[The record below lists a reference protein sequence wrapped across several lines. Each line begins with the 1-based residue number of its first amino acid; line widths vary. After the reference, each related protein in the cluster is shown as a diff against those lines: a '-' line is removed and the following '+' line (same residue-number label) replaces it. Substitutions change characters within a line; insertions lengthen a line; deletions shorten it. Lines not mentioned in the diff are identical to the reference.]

1 VPGVVRLLAWLRT
14 AVFGLSMCALEASA
28 GAQVRTHENGD
39 GMDTHLFRP
48 AVDSKGFFSVNGSDI
63 LGHENIS
70 FGMVLDYGS
79 DLMRTRASGKPIDA
93 TTGQP
98 CVDQSC
104 AIQAGSDGSGVPALV
119 QNSFQATF
127 SFNYGLFN
135 RAVVGVS
142 IPVVLMAG
150 DPAYQ
155 IGPTGTT
162 YNSARL
168 DEESLS
174 SLALHAKLRLTRVDR
189 GPGVALLGQIG
200 FPISGAPRQL
210 GADAGF
216 WYWPQVILEDRLGST
231 QWFKVGLNVGFRG
244 HTGKNPSFG
253 DSPNSSPNGLPQLKE
268 GTFENGN
275 TPTASFGLALRALD
289 ALDIVAETYGTYLL
303 SSNTAGAQKWSEEVV
318 GGFKL
323 FIDKNSFLM
332 VGAGSRA
339 WSTGYEAANVRLI
352 LGFVYEP
359 SIGDRDGDGYK
370 DDVDKCPDEPED
382 FDGFQDEDGCP
393 DPDNDQDG
401 ILDVNDRCPNIPED
415 RDGDQDE
422 DGCPEGKAD
431 GDRDGDGIPDSRD
444 KCPDVPEDRDGFQDE
459 DGCPE
464 ADNDQDGIPDTADQC
479 PNDAEDRDKFEDED
493 GCPDPDNDKDQ
504 IPDVRDKCPNDPET
518 YNGYQD
524 EDGCPDK
531 GKVIIEGNEILILE
545 KVQFETDSAR
555 ILPQSHEILD
565 AVAATLKG
573 HPEFTLLEVE
583 GHADERASDQHNL
596 QLTKARA
603 ASVMDALRSRGIAS
617 SRLISQGYGEYCPLD
632 KASTPAAWEKN
643 RRVEF
648 KVVKTE
654 DGETGVPRGCP
665 VALDHGVKPP
675 PIPK

>member
-1 VPGVVRLLAWLRT
+1 MRRIVRIVASLRT
-14 AVFGLSMCALEASA
+14 AVLGLAVFGLEAPAL
-28 GAQVRTHENGD
+28 AQVRTHDNGD

-63 LGHENIS
+63 LGHQNIS

-79 DLMRTRASGKPIDA
+79 RLMRTRAPGTPIDA
-93 TTGQP
+93 ATGQP
-98 CVDQSC
+98 CADQTC
-104 AIQAGSDGSGVPALV
+104 TVQPGSDGSGVPALV
-119 QNSFQATF
+119 QNSFQATLG
-127 SFNYGLFN
+127 FNYGLFN

-142 IPVVLMAG
+142 IPVVLIAG

-155 IGPTGTT
+155 IGPTGNL

-174 SLALHAKLRLTRVDR
+174 TLALHGKLRLTRVDR
-189 GPGVALLGQIG
+189 GPGIALLAQVGV
-200 FPISGAPRQL
+200 PLSGAPREL
-210 GADAGF
+210 GADPGF
-216 WYWPQVILEDRLGST
+216 WYWPQVVFEERLGAT
-231 QWFKVGLNVGFRG
+231 QWFKVGVNVGYRG
-244 HTGKNPSFG
+244 HTGKNPRFG
-253 DSPNSSPNGLPQLKE
+253 NSPNGQPELKE
-268 GTFENGN
+268 GVFEYGN
-275 TPTASFGLALRALD
+275 TPTLSVGLALRALD
-289 ALDIVAETYGTYLL
+289 ALDIVAETYGTYELGG
-303 SSNTAGAQKWSEEVV
+303 SSAEAQKLSEEVV
-318 GGFKL
+318 GGLKL
-323 FIDKNSFLM
+323 FIDKNSFMM

-339 WSTGYEAANVRLI
+339 WSTGFEAANVRLI

-401 ILDVNDRCPNIPED
+401 ILDVNDRCPDIPED
-415 RDGDQDE
+415 RDGDHDE

-431 GDRDGDGIPDSRD
+431 GDRDGDGIPDSKD

-464 ADNDQDGIPDTADQC
+464 ADNDKDGIPDSADQC

-493 GCPDPDNDKDQ
+493 GCPDPDNDHDQ
-504 IPDVRDKCPNDPET
+504 IPDVKDKCPNDPET

-531 GKVIIEGNEILILE
+531 GKVIVEGNEILILE

-555 ILPQSHEILD
+555 ILPQSNEILD

-573 HPEFTLLEVE
+573 HSEFLTVE
-583 GHADERASDQHNL
+583 IAGHADERASDQHNL

-603 ASVMDALRSRGIAS
+603 ASVMDALRSRGISS
-617 SRLISQGYGEYCPLD
+617 SRLVSQGYGEYCPLD
-632 KASTPAAWEKN
+632 PASNPTAWEKN

-648 KVVKTE
+648 KVVRTE
-654 DGETGVPRGCP
+654 DGETGVSRGCP
-665 VALDHGVKPP
+665 NALDHGVKPP